1 MDADNFINDLYKDA
15 LDKRPTF
22 SDAMIQHMKSEI
34 TKIEDEARKWH
45 EIHKKKI
52 KMIVVFYLSTLI
64 ISVLI

>member
-1 MDADNFINDLYKDA
+1 MDAEKIINDLYENA

-22 SDAMIQHMKSEI
+22 SDAMLQHMKSEI

-45 EIHKKKI
+45 EIHKKV